1 MSQRIAI
8 IHSYPSNYLFD
19 VLIKK
24 GYKIVYF
31 GPKSNVVELS
41 KIESAV
47 EIPIHDFERSF
58 ELIHHYHKKRPIDII
73 LPIYE
78 GATILTAQI
87 AHALSL
93 KGTTVEAAEASRN
106 KYLAY
111 QKWSKQDVPVPKTVP
126 ILDEATG
133 WEEIQKHIGLPAVIK
148 LTDSMNSQGVIK
160 VDDRKSYSLALKQ
173 LNTLLSRPLHYNSAL
188 DRNRI
193 AYGKSD
199 VSFMAQSFCEGVEV
213 GVDLITTKGKTLVT
227 GIYEKAPSAGPYF
240 IETMSVSPT
249 SLGKKAEHE
258 LAEIATKAVAAIGH
272 KLGVAHVEI
281 RYANDGPKVLEAGL
295 RPGGAYTVMAIEY
308 LMGIN
313 TYTALADILSGG
325 ELPEAISNGRAALY
339 GGIVYHK
346 SGYIKSVNGLEF
358 LTGLSGLLDVIY
370 LNKVGDHVVTAPE
383 AAQPHFAYYLLQDSS
398 RENVLQSHAYIQEK
412 VKLNIA

>member
-1 MSQRIAI
+1 MSKRIAI

-47 EIPIHDFERSF
+47 EIPIHDFEQSL
-58 ELIHHYHKKRPIDII
+58 EIIHNYHKKRPIDII

-78 GATILTAQI
+78 GATILTAKI

-133 WEEIQKHIGLPAVIK
+133 WEAIQKYIGLPAVIK

-160 VDDRKSYSLALKQ
+160 VDDHKSYSLALKQ

-193 AYGKSD
+193 AYGKSK
-199 VSFMAQSFCEGVEV
+199 VSFMAQSFCKGVEV
-213 GVDLITTKGKTLVT
+213 GVDLIITKGKTLVT
-227 GIYEKAPSAGPYF
+227 GIYEKAASAGPYF

-249 SLGKKAEHE
+249 SLGKKVEHE
-258 LAEIATKAVAAIGH
+258 LAEIATQAVAAIGH

-281 RYANDGPKVLEAGL
+281 RYADDGPKVLEAGL

-325 ELPEAISNGRAALY
+325 ELPEPISNGRAALY

-370 LNKVGDHVVTAPE
+370 LNKVGDYVVTAPE

>member
-19 VLIKK
+19 VFGKK
-24 GYKIVYF
+24 GYKVVYF
-31 GPKSNVVELS
+31 GPKSDVIELL
-41 KIESAV
+41 KIESAIEV
-47 EIPIHDFERSF
+47 PLHDFELSL
-58 ELIHHYHKKRPIDII
+58 EIIQNYHEKHPIDII

-93 KGTTVEAAEASRN
+93 KGTTVEAAKASRN
-106 KYLAY
+106 KYIAY
-111 QKWSKQDVPVPKTVP
+111 QKWSKQGVPVPKTVP
-126 ILDEATG
+126 ILDEVSG
-133 WEEIQKHIGLPAVIK
+133 WEEIKKHIGLPAVIK

-160 VDDRKSYSLALKQ
+160 VDDRNSYSLALKQ
-173 LNTLLSRPLHYNSAL
+173 LNTLLARPLDYSTAL

-193 AYGKSD
+193 AYGKSE
-199 VSFMAQSFCEGVEV
+199 VGFMAQSFCEGVEV
-213 GVDLITTKGKTLVT
+213 GVDLMTAKGKTLVT

-249 SLGKKAEHE
+249 SLGKKVEHE
-258 LAEIATKAVAAIGH
+258 LAEIASQAVAAIGH

-313 TYTALADILSGG
+313 TYTALAEILSGG
-325 ELPEAISNGRAALY
+325 ELPEPRPNGRAALY

-346 SGYIKSVNGLEF
+346 SGYIKSVSGLEF
-358 LTGLSGLLDVIY
+358 LTGLPGLLDVIY
-370 LNKVGDHVVTAPE
+370 LNKVGDYVVTAPE

-398 RENVLQSHAYIQEK
+398 RENVLRSHAYIQEK